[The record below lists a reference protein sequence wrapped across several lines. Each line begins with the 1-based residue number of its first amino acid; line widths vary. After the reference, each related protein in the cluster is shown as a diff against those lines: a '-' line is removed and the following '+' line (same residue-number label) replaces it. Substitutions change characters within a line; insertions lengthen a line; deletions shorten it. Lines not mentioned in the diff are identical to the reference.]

1 MVQISQP
8 DEAGAD
14 DSASDTTQTDFNRHR
29 CFDLITQ
36 PAAALTAA
44 GAALAAGD
52 CVVLPTDTV
61 YGIAADASNPEAI
74 GRLLAA
80 KRRGRDM
87 PPPVLIGEAAMLPA
101 LVAEVP
107 AAVAELA
114 ARFWPGALTL
124 ILRAQDGLRME
135 LGDTHG
141 TLAVRVPDLAVTREL
156 LRQTGPL
163 AVSSANLSGQPAATR
178 VAEAITQLGD
188 RVAVY
193 LDGGPTPGPT
203 GSTIVDFVSTPSGR
217 IVRAG
222 AIPYR
227 MLAEVTPGLTDLPV
241 GEPTGRPMHVL
252 PAASRPDDRTG
263 HSIGAPPQTNS
274 PDA

>member
-87 PPPVLIGEAAMLPA
+87 PPPVLKITAKDFQTDAGLIKFSND
-101 LVAEVP
+101 
-107 AAVAELA
+107 AVQKIIE
-114 ARFWPGALTL
+114 
-124 ILRAQDGLRME
+124 
-135 LGDTHG
+135 
-141 TLAVRVPDLAVTREL
+141 
-156 LRQTGPL
+156 
-163 AVSSANLSGQPAATR
+163 
-178 VAEAITQLGD
+178 D
-188 RVAVY
+188 RKSVV
-193 LDGGPTPGPT
+193 
-203 GSTIVDFVSTPSGR
+203 
-217 IVRAG
+217 
-222 AIPYR
+222 
-227 MLAEVTPGLTDLPV
+227 
-241 GEPTGRPMHVL
+241 
-252 PAASRPDDRTG
+252 
-263 HSIGAPPQTNS
+263 
-274 PDA
+274 